1 MSTDRY
7 FLIPLILW
15 IWQNAAL
22 RVLLI
27 CDSKLRFSSNKVPKF
42 LAAETGVIAES
53 SADNVSIQT
62 LFSCCLVLMIR
73 NYVLLSFNFNL
84 SVNSLY
90 A

>member
-7 FLIPLILW
+7 FLILLILW

-27 CDSKLRFSSNKVPKF
+27 FDSKLRFSSNKVPKF

-53 SADNVSIQT
+53 SADI
-62 LFSCCLVLMIR
+62 
-73 NYVLLSFNFNL
+73 
-84 SVNSLY
+84 
-90 A
+90 